1 MVRSRSQRAVLGA
14 VIAMFAGAMPA
25 SAATRTSARIYEPF
39 TASGAPSVHVAQTH
53 RGSCFSGSLASGRRD
68 AWRCISRNLIYDP
81 CFSSGKVHFVLCPSG
96 PGSASA
102 IKIKLTKG
110 LPTGFANKGKPS
122 TSGLP
127 WALQTVA
134 GAKCVLATGATNVI
148 QRRRANFFCGT
159 HKDVL
164 WGDPIRRTEPWT
176 IFSAPA
182 NAKKLTRKVAIKTAW
197 F

>member
-1 MVRSRSQRAVLGA
+1 MVRSHLQRAVLGA
-14 VIAMFAGAMPA
+14 VIAMLVGAASA

-39 TASGAPSVHVAQTH
+39 TASGAPSVQVAQTH
-53 RGSCFSGSLASGRRD
+53 RGSCFSGSLASGRKD
-68 AWRCISRNLIYDP
+68 AWRCISRNLLFDP

-110 LPTGFANKGKPS
+110 LPAGFANQGKPS

-127 WALQTVA
+127 WGLKTVA
-134 GAKCVLATGATNVI
+134 GTKCVLVTGATNVL
-148 QRRRANFFCGT
+148 QNRRANYFCGL
-159 HKDVL
+159 HKDIL

-176 IFSAPA
+176 IFSAPVD
-182 NAKKLTRKVAIKTAW
+182 AKKLTRKVGIKTAW